1 MKNTGTI
8 LVVDDSLE
16 SLRMMV
22 EILQSEGFQARPANS
37 GALALGATASWL
49 PDLVLL
55 DMRMPGMD
63 GLEVCRRLKADER
76 TRDIPVIFLSAEAD
90 QKERIEGL
98 ALGAVDFITKPFQRE
113 ELLARIDTH
122 LELWHL
128 RTHLAETVAQKV
140 EELQKRNADLERFTY
155 TVSHDLKSPLVTIKA
170 FLGFLEKDLFSNKV
184 EAVKKDLGFIHSAA
198 DKMVLLLDELLKLL
212 RVGHKKNDPVDVSLY
227 EVVNEALML
236 VAGQIAARNV
246 EVNVTQEN
254 VWIFGDRQRLVEVFQ
269 NLVDNAVKF
278 MGDQPAP
285 RIDIGI
291 ELVGDEVEIF
301 VRDNGKG
308 IDPRYQ
314 SKVFGLFEKLDA
326 SVAGAGLGLAL
337 VRRIVELH
345 GGKIRLESDGVGLG
359 TTFRFTLSKTQL
371 KSRFQKV
378 SPQRF

>member
-1 MKNTGTI
+1 M
-8 LVVDDSLE
+8 
-16 SLRMMV
+16 
-22 EILQSEGFQARPANS
+22 
-37 GALALGATASWL
+37 
-49 PDLVLL
+49 
-55 DMRMPGMD
+55 
-63 GLEVCRRLKADER
+63 
-76 TRDIPVIFLSAEAD
+76 
-90 QKERIEGL
+90 
-98 ALGAVDFITKPFQRE
+98 
-113 ELLARIDTH
+113 
-122 LELWHL
+122 
-128 RTHLAETVAQKV
+128 
-140 EELQKRNADLERFTY
+140 
-155 TVSHDLKSPLVTIKA
+155 
-170 FLGFLEKDLFSNKV
+170 
-184 EAVKKDLGFIHSAA
+184 GFIHSAA

-301 VRDNGKG
+301 VRDNGNG

-359 TTFRFTLSKTQL
+359 TTFRFTLSKTHL
-371 KSRFQKV
+371 KSRFQEV